1 MFGYVRRGGFIG
13 ALALLPMSGQGQD
26 TRLLER
32 AALNRVKGEAGAPV
46 MVYEI
51 ADFQCPFC
59 ARFAR
64 ETMARLDSAFIKT
77 GKVQWFFVNL
87 PLPNHG
93 AAWAAAE
100 GALCAGAVSDKF
112 WPVHDRLFHGQ
123 AEWSAA
129 KDVAGAISRI
139 ALDAGV
145 DAAAYES
152 CVAADKM
159 AALILQDVIFAA
171 NLRTSGTPTFIIN
184 NETSFVG
191 LKSFDEWKILIEQA
205 LLRARERGRER

>member
-1 MFGYVRRGGFIG
+1 MEKSQRRRVA
-13 ALALLPMSGQGQD
+13 ALSMLLLLPAAGAVAQDAGQ
-26 TRLLER
+26 LLER
-32 AALNRVKGEAGAPV
+32 AATSRVKGQAGAPV
-46 MVYEI
+46 MIYEI

-59 ARFAR
+59 GRFAR
-64 ETMARLDSAFIKT
+64 EVFPRLDSAFVKT

-100 GALCAGAVSDKF
+100 AALCAGALSDRF
-112 WPVHDRLFHGQ
+112 WPLHDRLFATQ

-129 KDVAGAISRI
+129 KDAPEAIAKLARAAGLNSAEYQ
-139 ALDAGV
+139 ACLF
-145 DAAAYES
+145 E
-152 CVAADKM
+152 DKV

-191 LKSFDEWKILIEQA
+191 LKTFEEWRVLIEKA
-205 LLRARERGRER
+205 LKK

>member
-1 MFGYVRRGGFIG
+1 MKKPLRMRAAALGVPLLLSSAG
-13 ALALLPMSGQGQD
+13 AAAQDAGQ
-26 TRLLER
+26 LLER
-32 AALNRVKGEAGAPV
+32 AATSRVKGQAGAPV
-46 MVYEI
+46 MIYEI
-51 ADFQCPFC
+51 ADFQCPYC
-59 ARFAR
+59 GRFAR
-64 ETMARLDSAFIKT
+64 EVFPRLDSAFVKT

-100 GALCAGAVSDKF
+100 AALCAGALSDRF
-112 WPVHDRLFHGQ
+112 WPLHDRLFAAQ

-129 KDVAGAISRI
+129 KDAPEAIAKLARAAGLNSAEYQ
-139 ALDAGV
+139 ACLT
-145 DAAAYES
+145 E
-152 CVAADKM
+152 DKV

-191 LKSFDEWKILIEQA
+191 LKTFEEWRVLIEKA
-205 LLRARERGRER
+205 LKK